1 MKKILFALLIFTIPF
16 ISIAQSGYFDEVVYL
31 KNGSIYKGVIVEE
44 VPGKS
49 IKLLAKD
56 QNLIAFQLDE
66 IEKIT
71 KERPT
76 PNYFSSKVENNFEP
90 RVKPKF
96 KNKYKPNGVYLL
108 FGLNGGAHQIGGGFG
123 AEMALGYKIFPKAK
137 KKESKRRMLTGGDV
151 FGFATIQ
158 GLPFIG
164 TNSQFGIN
172 AGPSFALRFGKVN
185 YFYVTPFTGLNFIT
199 APQRQEYYDDYL
211 GGFVQ
216 DNRIDFGAAIPLG
229 VKLELTFRKF
239 YIGTN
244 TSLGGSITTNGVGG
258 YFRTGLNLGVKF

>member
-49 IKLLAKD
+49 IKLLTKD
-56 QNLIAFQLDE
+56 QNIIAFQLDE

-71 KERPT
+71 KERLT
-76 PNYFSSKVENNFEP
+76 PNYFSSKDENNFEP
-90 RVKPKF
+90 REKPKF
-96 KNKYKPNGVYLL
+96 NSKYKPNGVYLL

-158 GLPFIG
+158 GFPFIG

-172 AGPSFALRFGKVN
+172 AGPSFALRFGKAN

-199 APQRQEYYDDYL
+199 ASQRQEYYDDYL

-216 DNRIDFGAAIPLG
+216 DNRRDFGAAIPLG

>member
-1 MKKILFALLIFTIPF
+1 MKKILFALFIVSLPF
-16 ISIAQSGYFDEVVYL
+16 ITKAQSGYFEEVVYL

-49 IKLLAKD
+49 IKLLTKD
-56 QNLIAFQLDE
+56 QNIIAFQLDE
-66 IEKIT
+66 IEKLT

-76 PNYFSSKVENNFEP
+76 PNYFSKGESPSEVRE
-90 RVKPKF
+90 KPKF
-96 KNKYKPNGVYLL
+96 NSKYKPSGVYLL
-108 FGLNGGAHQIGGGFG
+108 FGLNGGAHQIGGGVG
-123 AEMALGYKIFPKAK
+123 AEMALGYKIFPKTK
-137 KKESKRRMLTGGDV
+137 KKETKRKMLVGADV

-158 GLPFIG
+158 GFPFIG
-164 TNSQFGIN
+164 TNVQVGIN
-172 AGPSFALRFGKVN
+172 AGPSMALRFGKAN
-185 YFYVTPFTGLNFIT
+185 YFYVTPFSGLDFIT
-199 APQRQEYYDDYL
+199 SSQRDEYYDDYL

-216 DNRIDFGAAIPLG
+216 ENRRDFGAAIPLG

-244 TSLGGSITTNGVGG
+244 TSLGAAITTNGAGG